1 MSKYNNLLEPLS
13 CEWVCPLTGTLC
25 GESFDNM
32 DSFISHVREEH
43 LPSTSLSPPTHQ
55 SSQQD
60 AHSTAGVCQ
69 WQECQFRTMNTA
81 SSEFV
86 IHVLFHPH
94 HSYLKLLG
102 KEYQARQVLPAC
114 QIDPELVNVLPL
126 IEVDLK
132 CQWGAGEKCGVEF
145 DCVSNLYSHVHKHV
159 AKGGL
164 TCRWQGEL
172 KQLIV
177 SCCELE
183 LFLSLSLSLSPQ
195 TVLINVVIVASYW
208 NTLVYTQLRRLLLVH
223 PVVASLLTTQS

>member
-145 DCVSNLYSHVHKHV
+145 DCVSNLYSHVRKHV
-159 AKGGL
+159 ANGGL
-164 TCRWQGEL
+164 TSRWQGEL
-172 KQLIV
+172 TV
-177 SCCELE
+177 SYTHL
-183 LFLSLSLSLSPQ
+183 
-195 TVLINVVIVASYW
+195 
-208 NTLVYTQLRRLLLVH
+208 TLPTIYSV
-223 PVVASLLTTQS
+223 